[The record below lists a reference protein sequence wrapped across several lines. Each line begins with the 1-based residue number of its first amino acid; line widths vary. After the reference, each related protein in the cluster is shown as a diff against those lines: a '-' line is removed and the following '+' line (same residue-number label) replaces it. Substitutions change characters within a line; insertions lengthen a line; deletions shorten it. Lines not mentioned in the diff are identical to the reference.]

1 MASLLL
7 VRLVL
12 VGASVGVATGPTI
25 YAISADSA
33 DRFFDESN
41 LEATTVGGVLT
52 LSARTPLA
60 VACGAAFRD
69 ASSSSDYALFFSGAM
84 DPGVPS
90 LDHDVALEGVT
101 GDGDVRFF
109 AFLPFGRGVYV
120 SATYALRDGALSP
133 QP

>member
-1 MASLLL
+1 M
-7 VRLVL
+7 RLVL

-90 LDHDVALEGVT
+90 LVSTSLPTGVSST
-101 GDGDVRFF
+101 GKG
-109 AFLPFGRGVYV
+109 AA
-120 SATYALRDGALSP
+120 SAATHK
-133 QP
+133 